1 MPTKAG
7 EIYYDIELETA
18 QLLSSQ
24 QKTNS
29 ALDSLGKGFDRTT
42 RNVESTEKAMSSLS
56 RVVVAMT
63 AALSVQQVSEYANA
77 WTTVSNK
84 LANSVRPHEQL
95 VDVTQRVFS
104 ITQSTRSSLDATASL
119 YARLERATR
128 QYGTS
133 AGDLARLT
141 TIINQGFI
149 VSGATTQEAE
159 NAIIQLSQG
168 LASGTL
174 RGEEFNSVN
183 EQGNRLMVALADS
196 LGVGIGQLRNM
207 AAQGKLTTDVVVKGL
222 LSQGSKIGDEFAK
235 TIATTAQSLQVAK
248 NNITKFFGESTSVQ
262 AGLSVF
268 NSAVISASENMDAM
282 SGALTAVAL
291 VMGGRFVGALT
302 MAAAGQ
308 VKATAASIAS
318 SKAAAQS
325 AAAAELDAAAQ
336 LRLAQANKDT
346 ALSDLN
352 LAQAR
357 LNVIRETNAAGV
369 AEVALA
375 DSKAASIRTNLA
387 QIEAEK
393 ALETQRLKAQ
403 ISEQGRI
410 ATATRMAELQRASTA
425 LTAQLATTES
435 AASQARATAI
445 AQAEAQVSSARLAA
459 ADAASVAAAANGKY
473 AASQEASTVA
483 TKAASLSMGVLRG
496 ALGLVGGPSGA
507 AMIAA
512 AAIFYFYQKAQQAK
526 QESID
531 FADKL
536 DGVIAKMREMNST
549 QLAASI
555 AKGQQSLIDQAG
567 VISDLRSRLSELRME
582 ESKYAGLAQAFGNE
596 GGYGVRLAEIRRQI
610 TIATGDLDAAENRR
624 SQTASKLGIIEAQ
637 ANGRFAQ
644 GIDLLKRNA
653 QEAGVA
659 AGMMSHL
666 GQMIDVAA
674 KAKDR
679 FNATSLKVQVNPDAQ
694 KQIEGMQQQAKLMS
708 IVDKR
713 QRAVTEA
720 QDEAK
725 SKGGNANQIREAGEY
740 AAKLY
745 DLKEAESDREKSQRE
760 AESEANKAANQQQS
774 IALKLEN
781 LREQT
786 EMTAESTRE
795 LTREQAVLRAQQS
808 LGNGATD
815 EQTKLAGELAGKRW
829 DVANAIRAEAAAQK
843 MLPEA
848 AENKSYQDDLK
859 DLQIALNSKKIS
871 QQQFDTTAERLEQE
885 HQAKL
890 AKIRSQQVVTPAQEA
905 LGQVD
910 PVQQLANQHAQQL
923 ALIQQFE
930 QQGVLQHQQA
940 LALKNSY
947 DTQYEQQRIAAAWQ
961 IWEQQDTTNRLLGE
975 SMDSLSSS
983 ASSALTGIITGSTSA
998 SEALRSIGNTILNS
1012 LVNTFVQMGM
1022 EWVKSA
1028 IMGQTA
1034 QTAAIGTVTAA
1045 QTAAIGTQTA
1055 VSTAAAGTTAAAWT
1069 PAAILSSVASM
1080 GTAAAIGLGA
1090 VAGVVGAN
1098 LLGKRKNG
1106 GPVSAGGLYQ
1116 VGESGLPEIYKAS
1129 DGKQYMIPGDNG
1141 SVISN
1146 KDMQGGNGGHTFAYS
1161 PVINVNGDPDARTL
1175 AMMQDAV
1182 KQGAMQGYQMV
1193 TQHLA
1198 TGRGQVSKALSN
1210 GWGTK
1215 RRMG

>member
-1 MPTKAG
+1 MASKAG
-7 EIYYDIELETA
+7 DIYYDIELETA

-24 QKTNS
+24 QKANS

-42 RNVESTEKAMSSLS
+42 RNVESTEKAILSLS
-56 RVVVAMT
+56 RVAVALT

-95 VDVTQRVFS
+95 ADVTQRVFS

-133 AGDLARLT
+133 ASDLARLT
-141 TIINQGFI
+141 TVINQGFI

-235 TIATTAQSLQVAK
+235 TLATTSQSLEVAK
-248 NNITKFFGESTSVQ
+248 NNITKFFGESTSIQ
-262 AGLSVF
+262 AGLSIF
-268 NSAVISASENMDAM
+268 NSAVISASQNMDAM
-282 SGALTAVAL
+282 SGALAAVAL

-302 MAAAGQ
+302 MAAAQQ
-308 VKATAASIAS
+308 VKAMAASIS
-318 SKAAAQS
+318 SAKAAAQS

-336 LRLAQANKDT
+336 LRLAQANKDA

-393 ALETQRLKAQ
+393 ALETQRLNAQ

-425 LTAQLATTES
+425 LTSQLSATES
-435 AASQARATAI
+435 ATAQARATAI

-459 ADAASVAAAANGKY
+459 ADAAGVAAAANGQY

-483 TKAASLSMGVLRG
+483 TKAASLSMGILRG
-496 ALGLVGGPSGA
+496 ALGLVGGPSGV

-526 QESID
+526 LESID

-555 AKGQQSLIDQAG
+555 AKGQQSLIDQADA
-567 VISDLRSRLSELRME
+567 ISDLQSRLSELRAE
-582 ESKYAGLAQAFGNE
+582 ESKYAGLAKAFSSE

-610 TIATGDLDAAENRR
+610 TIATGDLDAAENKR
-624 SQTASKLGIIEAQ
+624 SQTASKVGIMQAQ
-637 ANGRFAQ
+637 MNGQFQQ
-644 GIDLLKRNA
+644 GIDLLKRNS
-653 QEAGVA
+653 QEAGVS

-666 GQMIDVAA
+666 GQMIDVAS
-674 KAKDR
+674 KAKER

-694 KQIEGMQQQAKLMS
+694 KQIDGLLLQAKLMS

-720 QDEAK
+720 QDEAR

-961 IWEQQDTTNRLLGE
+961 IFEQQNTTNKLLG
-975 SMDSLSSS
+975 SAIDSLSSS
-983 ASSALTGIITGSTSA
+983 ASSALTGLINGTQSLQQALANIGS
-998 SEALRSIGNTILNS
+998 TILNS
-1012 LVNTFVQMGM
+1012 VISALVEMGVQQ
-1022 EWVKSA
+1022 VKNV
-1028 IMGQTA
+1028 IMGQ
-1034 QTAAIGTVTAA
+1034 AAAAAALASTAA
-1045 QTAAIGTQTA
+1045 QA
-1055 VSTAAAGTTAAAWT
+1055 TAAAAAWA
-1069 PAAILSSVASM
+1069 PAAISASIATLGSATTV
-1080 GTAAAIGLGA
+1080 GTAAYTGALAASKGLAIAGA
-1090 VAGVVGAN
+1090 
-1098 LLGKRKNG
+1098 RYNG
-1106 GPVSAGGLYQ
+1106 GPVSADSLYQ
-1116 VGESGLPEIYKAS
+1116 VGEHGKPEIFKAS
-1129 DGKQYMIPGDNG
+1129 NGNQFMIPGDNG

-1146 KDMQGGNGGHTFAYS
+1146 RDLQGGGGGHAFNYS

-1193 TQHLA
+1193 SQHLA

>member
-1 MPTKAG
+1 MATKAG
-7 EIYYDIELETA
+7 DIYYDIELETA

-42 RNVESTEKAMSSLS
+42 RNVESTEKAISSLS
-56 RVVVAMT
+56 RVAVALT

-77 WTTVSNK
+77 WTTVNNK
-84 LANSVRPHEQL
+84 LTNALRPNEQL
-95 VDVTQRVFS
+95 AEVTQRVFDIS
-104 ITQSTRSSLDATASL
+104 QQTRSSLDATATL
-119 YARLERATR
+119 YGRLERATR
-128 QYGTS
+128 TAGTS
-133 AGDLARLT
+133 TADLIRLT
-141 TIINQGFI
+141 ETINKGLV
-149 VSGATTQEAE
+149 VSGATSQEASSTM
-159 NAIIQLSQG
+159 IQLSQA
-168 LASGTL
+168 LASGVL
-174 RGEEFNSVN
+174 RGEEFNSISEN
-183 EQGNRLMVALADS
+183 GSRLAVALADS
-196 LGVGIGQLRNM
+196 LGVTMGQLRGM

-235 TIATTAQSLQVAK
+235 TIATTAQSLEVAK
-248 NNITKFFGESTSVQ
+248 NNITKFFGESTSIQ

-268 NSAVISASENMDAM
+268 NGAVISSSENIGAM
-282 SGALTAVAL
+282 SGALAAVAL

-302 MAAAGQ
+302 MAAAEQ
-308 VKATAASIAS
+308 VKATAASIS
-318 SKAAAQS
+318 SAKAAAQS
-325 AAAAELDAAAQ
+325 AAAAELEAAAQ
-336 LRLAQANKDT
+336 LRLAQANKGT
-346 ALSDLN
+346 SLSDLN

-393 ALETQRLKAQ
+393 ALETQRLRAQ

-425 LTAQLATTES
+425 LTAQLATAES

-459 ADAASVAAAANGKY
+459 ADASGVAAAANGQY
-473 AASQEASTVA
+473 AASQEATIA
-483 TKAASLSMGVLRG
+483 ANKAASLSMGVLRG

-567 VISDLRSRLSELRME
+567 AISDLRSQLTELRAE
-582 ESKYAGLAQAFGNE
+582 ESKYAGLAKTFGSE
-596 GGYGVRLAEIRRQI
+596 GGYGVRLADIRRQI
-610 TIATGDLDAAENRR
+610 TIATGELDAAENKR

-694 KQIEGMQQQAKLMS
+694 KQIDGLQQQAKLMS

-713 QRAVTEA
+713 QRAITEA
-720 QDEAK
+720 QDEVKA
-725 SKGGNANQIREAGEY
+725 KGGNTNQIREAGEY
-740 AAKLY
+740 AATLY
-745 DLKEAESDREKSQRE
+745 DLKDAESEREKAQRE

-795 LTREQAVLRAQQS
+795 LTREQAMLRAQQS
-808 LGNGATD
+808 LGGGATD
-815 EQTKLAGELAGKRW
+815 EQIKLAGELAGKKW

-859 DLQIALNSKKIS
+859 DLKIALTSKKIS
-871 QQQFDTTAERLEQE
+871 QEQFNTTAERLEQE

-890 AKIRSQQVVTPAQEA
+890 AKIRSQQVVTPTQEA

-930 QQGVLQHQQA
+930 QQGVLAHENA
-940 LALKNSY
+940 LALRNAA

-961 IWEQQDTTNRLLGE
+961 IWEQQSTTNKLLGSAID
-975 SMDSLSSS
+975 SMSSS
-983 ASSALTGIITGSTSA
+983 ASSALTGLINGTQSLQQALANIGS
-998 SEALRSIGNTILNS
+998 TILNS
-1012 LVNTFVQMGM
+1012 VISALIEMGM
-1022 EWVKSA
+1022 QQVKNA
-1028 IMGQTA
+1028 IMGQAAATAALAATTA
-1034 QTAAIGTVTAA
+1034 QA
-1045 QTAAIGTQTA
+1045 
-1055 VSTAAAGTTAAAWT
+1055 TAAASAWAPAAISASIATMGAASTVGTTAYTGALAASKGL
-1069 PAAILSSVASM
+1069 AIA
-1080 GTAAAIGLGA
+1080 GA
-1090 VAGVVGAN
+1090 
-1098 LLGKRKNG
+1098 RYNG
-1106 GPVSAGGLYQ
+1106 GPVSAGSVYQ
-1116 VGESGLPEIYKAS
+1116 VGESGKPEIFKAS
-1129 DGKQYMIPGDNG
+1129 NGSQYMIPGDNG
-1141 SVISN
+1141 QVISN
-1146 KDMQGGNGGHTFAYS
+1146 RDLAGSSGGGSAVTQTNHFTINTTGG
-1161 PVINVNGDPDARTL
+1161 IDDATMAKL
-1175 AMMQDAV
+1175 AAMM
-1182 KQGAMQGYQMV
+1182 K
-1193 TQHLA
+1193 
-1198 TGRGQVSKALSN
+1198 QVSLSTIKNEQRPN
-1210 GWGTK
+1210 GLL
-1215 RRMG
+1215 RR

>member
-1 MPTKAG
+1 MTTKAG

-24 QKTNS
+24 REANS
-29 ALDSLGKGFDRTT
+29 ALDSLGRGFTRTT
-42 RNVESTEKAMSSLS
+42 RSIEATETAMSSLS
-56 RVVVAMT
+56 RVAVALT

-222 LSQGSKIGDEFAK
+222 LSQGAKIGDEFAK

-282 SGALTAVAL
+282 SGALAAVAL

-302 MAAAGQ
+302 MAAAQQ
-308 VKATAASIAS
+308 VKSIAASIAS
-318 SKAAAQS
+318 AKAAAQS

-336 LRLAQANKDT
+336 LRLAQANKDA

-403 ISEQGRI
+403 ISDQGRI

-445 AQAEAQVSSARLAA
+445 AQAEAEVSSARLAV
-459 ADAASVAAAANGKY
+459 ADATGVASAANGKY
-473 AASQEASTVA
+473 AASQEAATVA

-496 ALGLVGGPSGA
+496 ALGLVGGPSGV

-512 AAIFYFYQKAQQAK
+512 AAIFYFYQKTQQAK

-567 VISDLRSRLSELRME
+567 AISDLRSQLTELRVE
-582 ESKYAGLAQAFGNE
+582 ESKYTGLAKSFGAE
-596 GGYGVRLAEIRRQI
+596 GGYGVRLADIRRQI
-610 TIATGDLDAAENRR
+610 TIATGELDAAENKR
-624 SQTASKLGIIEAQ
+624 SQTASKVGIIQAQ
-637 ANGRFAQ
+637 MNGQFKQ
-644 GIDLLKRNA
+644 GIDLLQRNS
-653 QEAGVA
+653 QETGVA

-694 KQIEGMQQQAKLMS
+694 KQIDGLQQQAKLMS

-713 QRAVTEA
+713 QRAATEA

-745 DLKEAESDREKSQRE
+745 DLKEAESEREKAQRE

-781 LREQT
+781 LRQQT

-795 LTREQAVLRAQQS
+795 LTREQVVLRAQQS
-808 LGNGATD
+808 LGSNATA
-815 EQTKLAGELAGKRW
+815 EQTKLAGEYAGKKW

-890 AKIRSQQVVTPAQEA
+890 AKIRSQQVVTPTQEA

-961 IWEQQDTTNRLLGE
+961 IWEQQNTTNKLLGAAID
-975 SMDSLSSS
+975 SMSSS
-983 ASSALTGIITGSTSA
+983 ASSALTGLINGTQSLQQALANIGS
-998 SEALRSIGNTILNS
+998 TILNS
-1012 LVNTFVQMGM
+1012 VISALIEMGM
-1022 EWVKSA
+1022 QQVKNA
-1028 IMGQTA
+1028 IMGQAAATAALAATTA
-1034 QTAAIGTVTAA
+1034 QA
-1045 QTAAIGTQTA
+1045 
-1055 VSTAAAGTTAAAWT
+1055 TAAAAAWAPAAVSASIATMGTASTVGTTAYTGALAT
-1069 PAAILSSVASM
+1069 SK
-1080 GTAAAIGLGA
+1080 GLALAGA
-1090 VAGVVGAN
+1090 
-1098 LLGKRKNG
+1098 RYNG
-1106 GPVSAGGLYQ
+1106 GPVSAGNLYQ
-1116 VGESGLPEIYKAS
+1116 VGEHGKPEIFKAS
-1129 DGKQYMIPGDNG
+1129 NGSQYMIPGDNG

-1146 KDMQGGNGGHTFAYS
+1146 RDLQGGGGAGS
-1161 PVINVNGDPDARTL
+1161 VINQEVHFNIQTTGGIDDATM
-1175 AMMQDAV
+1175 AKMAQMM
-1182 KQGAMQGYQMV
+1182 K
-1193 TQHLA
+1193 
-1198 TGRGQVSKALSN
+1198 QVSLNTIKNEQRPN
-1210 GWGTK
+1210 GLL
-1215 RRMG
+1215 RR

>member
-24 QKTNS
+24 QKANS
-29 ALDSLGKGFDRTT
+29 ALDSLGRSFERTT

-56 RVVVAMT
+56 RVAVALT

-159 NAIIQLSQG
+159 SAIIQLSQG

-196 LGVGIGQLRNM
+196 LGVGIGQLRSM

-235 TIATTAQSLQVAK
+235 TIATTSQSLEVAK

-262 AGLSVF
+262 SGLSVF

-282 SGALTAVAL
+282 SGALAAVAL

-302 MAAAGQ
+302 MAAAEQ

-336 LRLAQANKDT
+336 LRLAQSNKDT

-473 AASQEASTVA
+473 AASQEAATVA

-567 VISDLRSRLSELRME
+567 VISDLRSRLTELRAE
-582 ESKYAGLAQAFGNE
+582 ESKYSGLAKTFGSE
-596 GGYGVRLAEIRRQI
+596 GGYGVRLADIRRQI
-610 TIATGDLDAAENRR
+610 TIATGELDAAENKR
-624 SQTASKLGIIEAQ
+624 SQTASKVGIIQAQ
-637 ANGRFAQ
+637 MNGQFKQ
-644 GIDLLKRNA
+644 GIDLLQLNS

-659 AGMMSHL
+659 AGMMNHL

-679 FNATSLKVQVNPDAQ
+679 FNSTSLKVQVNPDAQ
-694 KQIEGMQQQAKLMS
+694 KQIDGLQQQAKLMG

-713 QRAVTEA
+713 QRAIAEA

-725 SKGGNANQIREAGEY
+725 AKGGNTNQIREAGEY

-745 DLKEAESDREKSQRE
+745 DLKDAESEREKAQRE

-808 LGNGATD
+808 LGNSATD
-815 EQTKLAGELAGKRW
+815 EQIKLAGEYAGKKW

-843 MLPEA
+843 MLPEV

-859 DLQIALNSKKIS
+859 DLEIALTSKKIS
-871 QQQFDTTAERLEQE
+871 QEQFNTTAERLEQE

-890 AKIRSQQVVTPAQEA
+890 AKIRSQQVVTPAQET

-961 IWEQQDTTNRLLGE
+961 IFEQQSTTNKLLG
-975 SMDSLSSS
+975 SAIDSLSGS
-983 ASSALTGIITGSTSA
+983 ASSAITGLINGTQSLQQ
-998 SEALRSIGNTILNS
+998 ALANVGSTILNS
-1012 LVNTFVQMGM
+1012 VISSLVEMGIQQ
-1022 EWVKSA
+1022 VKNV
-1028 IMGQTA
+1028 IMGQA
-1034 QTAAIGTVTAA
+1034 AATAALAATAA
-1045 QTAAIGTQTA
+1045 QA
-1055 VSTAAAGTTAAAWT
+1055 TAAAAAWAPAAISASIATLGSATTVGTTAYTGALAASKGL
-1069 PAAILSSVASM
+1069 AIA
-1080 GTAAAIGLGA
+1080 GA
-1090 VAGVVGAN
+1090 
-1098 LLGKRKNG
+1098 RYNG
-1106 GPVSAGGLYQ
+1106 GPVSAGSLYQ

-1129 DGKQYMIPGDNG
+1129 NGKQYMIPGDNG

-1146 KDMQGGNGGHTFAYS
+1146 KDMQGGGGHTFAYS

-1198 TGRGQVSKALSN
+1198 TGQGQVSKALSN

-1215 RRMG
+1215 RRVG